1 MFQIVFQ
8 RKKTQEAKSSG
19 DKNLKKSKQSKQ
31 SKKGVKNGSAKK
43 SLQVKLAQE

>member
-19 DKNLKKSKQSKQ
+19 DKNLKKSKQSK
-31 SKKGVKNGSAKK
+31 KGVKNGSAKK